1 MHVHVLLANETCQL
15 RRGEKKPTVCQSVLC
30 SLFEHRHWDRVAP
43 LPKSEDSERSVG
55 LVTGVATQV
64 TAPEVIVPDVAQGC
78 GWSQILGEETR
89 EFA

>member
-1 MHVHVLLANETCQL
+1 MGNKNTQPVTIF
-15 RRGEKKPTVCQSVLC
+15 KPRCWVK
-30 SLFEHRHWDRVAP
+30 VAP

-78 GWSQILGEETR
+78 CWSQILEKETQENLHDASAVVEVIHR
-89 EFA
+89 PILKKGKF

>member
-1 MHVHVLLANETCQL
+1 MSCLLMTETCQL
-15 RRGEKKPTVCQSVLC
+15 RRGGKKTLSASQCCALYLSTDIGL
-30 SLFEHRHWDRVAP
+30 RVAP

-89 EFA
+89 ELA